1 MSHYFGTDG
10 FRGEAGGA
18 LTAHHAYRIGRFLG
32 HYYQTDAHRPRIAVG
47 KDTRRSSYMLEYA
60 LAAGLTASGADA
72 YMLHVTTTPSVSF
85 ITRKDDMDCGVM
97 ISASHNPFSD
107 NGIKLVNH
115 SGEKMES
122 ELLDKIE
129 AFLDTPDPHDA
140 LLPRAKGI
148 GVGQVIDH
156 SAGRNRYL
164 AYLISIAR
172 NSYKGL
178 RLGLDCANGSAW
190 LIAESVFAALG
201 AKVYC
206 IGNTPN
212 GLNVNEGV
220 GSTHIGHLAAFVQ
233 SNHLDAGFAFDGDA
247 DRCLAVDEQGHVLT
261 GDHILYILGCEWL
274 RRGMLTGN
282 TVVTTVMSNMG
293 LYRALEDKGIAYIQ
307 TAVGDKYVYEAMNS
321 AGYSL
326 GGEQSGHIILR
337 PYASTGDGILTAI
350 SLMEVMMERKLPL
363 SRLSADLRLYPQE
376 HRNVRTQNK
385 AAFTANVTL
394 LAALE
399 TAKQS
404 LGERGRVLIRPSG
417 TEPVVRLMVEAQDEA
432 LCRQTIEG
440 LMQVVREQGLAE
452 RTGG

>member
-1 MSHYFGTDG
+1 
-10 FRGEAGGA
+10 
-18 LTAHHAYRIGRFLG
+18 
-32 HYYQTDAHRPRIAVG
+32 
-47 KDTRRSSYMLEYA
+47 
-60 LAAGLTASGADA
+60 
-72 YMLHVTTTPSVSF
+72 
-85 ITRKDDMDCGVM
+85 M

-115 SGEKMES
+115 GGEKMES

-172 NSYKGL
+172 HSYKGL

-190 LIAESVFAALG
+190 MIAESVFAALG

-247 DRCLAVDEQGHVLT
+247 DRCLAVNEQGHVLT

-385 AAFTANVTL
+385 AAFTANATL

-417 TEPVVRLMVEAQDEA
+417 TEPVVRLMVEAQDEG

-452 RTGG
+452 RTGR